1 MKKRGLVTQ
10 QFLSFM
16 EARGIKAS
24 IGGRTISHVQDEWM
38 WSNGQR
44 IHAQPVHKVTW
55 TKVGVA

>member
-24 IGGRTISHVQDEWM
+24 IGGRPIDHIRGEWM
-38 WSNGQR
+38 WSRGQR
-44 IHAQPVHKVTW
+44 VRTQKVHKVQW